1 MHRGKPVAAQDQKAF
16 VIDSHEIR
24 DGNAQ
29 DSIGRTSRES
39 LSSSQRKGLAEPFCG
54 DPMTETGRLKAKI
67 CLVGE
72 GAVGKTSL
80 IRRFVADQFDDD
92 YITTLGAKVTKK
104 EVEVSLRNKDSSVR
118 LEMTVWDVMGQPKFR
133 EMLKDVYFQGAA
145 GILAVADL
153 TRRETLDALYEWVDR
168 VDRVT
173 SQAPVVLAVNKADLS
188 GDARF
193 GETEAARLAKAVQG
207 EFLMTSAKT
216 GANVEA
222 AFRRL
227 GAIVVQRLLEG
238 E

>member
-1 MHRGKPVAAQDQKAF
+1 MT
-16 VIDSHEIR
+16 EIR
-24 DGNAQ
+24 
-29 DSIGRTSRES
+29 
-39 LSSSQRKGLAEPFCG
+39 
-54 DPMTETGRLKAKI
+54 RLKAKI

-118 LEMTVWDVMGQPKFR
+118 LEMTIWDVMGQPKFR

-168 VDRVT
+168 VT
-173 SQAPVVLAVNKADLS
+173 SQTPVVLAVNKADLS

-216 GANVEA
+216 GANVEET
-222 AFRRL
+222 FRRL
-227 GAIVVQRLLEG
+227 GATVVQRLLKG
-238 E
+238 